1 MPWFSY
7 YEPYGKVGCRPSK
20 SAKQRFRNKL
30 KYLTSRK
37 RPGTFKEIL
46 TQLNQVIVGW
56 INYYK
61 ISFMKSFLE
70 ETQNWLRHRVRQLI
84 WKRWKKV
91 STRYNQLKRLGI
103 DHDNA
108 LKTAASRKGYWRIS
122 RSEVLH
128 RSITN
133 KRLIQWGLK
142 DLILLYERK

>member
-1 MPWFSY
+1 
-7 YEPYGKVGCRPSK
+7 
-20 SAKQRFRNKL
+20 
-30 KYLTSRK
+30 
-37 RPGTFKEIL
+37 
-46 TQLNQVIVGW
+46 
-56 INYYK
+56 
-61 ISFMKSFLE
+61 MKSFLE
-70 ETQNWLRHRVRQLI
+70 ETQHWLRHRLRQLI

-108 LKTAASRKGYWRIS
+108 LKTAASRKGYRRIS

-133 KRLIQWGLK
+133 KKLKQWGLK